1 MNIYLKKLPLE
12 FRKNHFPQLYFSI
25 VITIFL
31 LLLTGSYSH
40 AANNK
45 STDNVSTNEVAIT
58 GVISSPSE
66 GPMEGVIVSA
76 KGKDSTITVSV
87 ITNEQGR
94 YSFPRSK
101 VNAGTIELKT
111 RVTGY
116 EQKKEIFVVLR
127 NDIQSVKN
135 IQLEVTKNLD
145 LQLTNA
151 EWMASMP
158 GSEREKRS
166 LLTCVTCH
174 TLQRVVHSK
183 YSVDDFLNIVLPRMQ
198 SYVNQSM
205 PGAPQIRKG
214 ARLME
219 EQGEDRVQIYR
230 EMAEFLAT
238 INLYN
243 RKTWEYPLQAFPR
256 LKGNST
262 HVIYTEYDLPRKLIQ
277 PHDVISDRLG
287 RVWYSSFGEQTI
299 GLLDTKN
306 GAVKEF
312 AVAVTKPDYP
322 QGILALRNDRQ
333 GKLWIGN
340 MYQAS
345 IARFDPDTKEIEYF
359 KPPKEDDLPSTQLNQ
374 VAPMNSNVDG
384 KVWSQ
389 NSGFAGVH
397 RFDIATGKIETWAPF
412 KGSKEQHNI
421 YDVITDSKNN
431 AFFTDFRQQEIGRID
446 AITGE
451 VTFFKLPTKLAS
463 PRRGSMDDQ
472 DRLWFGEYRG
482 HRIGML
488 DTRSAEIKEW
498 LVPTPYSAPYD
509 VVLDKN
515 EYAWTGSMT
524 TDRVAR
530 LNTKTNQFIEY
541 QLPRSTN
548 IRRLFSDDSTPSPTI
563 WIGNNHAASI
573 IKIETLDQ

>member
-1 MNIYLKKLPLE
+1 MKTNILQNGNSCQDDIKLNGIT
-12 FRKNHFPQLYFSI
+12 FFI
-25 VITIFL
+25 VALSFFVMGLTNAATAEKLIPPSL
-31 LLLTGSYSH
+31 L
-40 AANNK
+40 ADRA
-45 STDNVSTNEVAIT
+45 
-58 GVISSPSE
+58 GVISGYVSSSVE

-76 KGKDSTITVSV
+76 KRKDSTITISV
-87 ITNEQGR
+87 VTNDKGFYTFPSEKIAAGR
-94 YSFPRSK
+94 YEI
-101 VNAGTIELKT
+101 TT
-111 RVTGY
+111 RATGY
-116 EQKKEIFVVLR
+116 DQRQPITISIGTVASAKR
-127 NDIQSVKN
+127 N
-135 IQLEVTKNLD
+135 IQLESTKNLD

-158 GSEREKRS
+158 GSDREKRT

-183 YSVDDFLNIVLPRMQ
+183 YSLEDFLNIILPRMQ

-205 PGAPQIRKG
+205 PGAPQMRKG

-243 RKTWEYPLQAFPR
+243 RKTWEYPLKTFPR
-256 LKGNST
+256 LKGDAT
-262 HVIYTEYDLPRKLIQ
+262 KVIYTEYDLPRKLIQ
-277 PHDVISDRLG
+277 PHDVIVDKVG
-287 RVWYSSFGEQTI
+287 RVWYSNFGEQTI
-299 GLLDTKN
+299 GRLDTQT

-312 AVAVTKPDYP
+312 AVAVTKPEFP
-322 QGILALRNDRQ
+322 QGILALRNDRD

-345 IARFDPDTKEIEYF
+345 IARFDPDTQNIDYF

-421 YDVITDSKNN
+421 YDVISDSKNN

-446 AITGE
+446 AVTGE
-451 VTFFKLPTKLAS
+451 VSFYKLPTKLAS
-463 PRRGSMDDQ
+463 PRRGSMDDK

-488 DTRSAEIKEW
+488 DTRSGEVKEW

-515 EYAWTGSMT
+515 EFAWTGSMT

-530 LNTKTNQFIEY
+530 LNIKTNTFTEY
-541 QLPRSTN
+541 QLPHSTN
-548 IRRLFSDDSTPSPTI
+548 IRRLYSDDSTNSPTI
-563 WIGNNHAASI
+563 WIGNNHGASI
-573 IKIETLDQ
+573 LKIETLD